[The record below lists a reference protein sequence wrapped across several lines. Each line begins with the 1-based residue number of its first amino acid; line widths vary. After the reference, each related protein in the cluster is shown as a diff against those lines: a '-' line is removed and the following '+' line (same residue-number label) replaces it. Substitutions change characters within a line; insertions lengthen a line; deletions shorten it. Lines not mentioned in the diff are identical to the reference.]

1 MINSEGFTTD
11 LNLTVPFSGSE
22 GLEKFYSQAGQ
33 DLFVLSCLDGKRNGF
48 FIDIGCYEPKLISN
62 SYLLESSF
70 NWRGILIDSSQEA
83 VDKCK
88 RERSDKSIFVCDDAS
103 KINYRELFDTNN
115 VPLEIDYISLDCD
128 GTVTLEALKNL
139 PLDKYQ
145 VNVITFEHELY
156 KDGPVFREESR
167 KYLESLGYYRLC
179 SDVCNNQSPYEDWY
193 VNSKMKGLDRI
204 KSLFSDNKEWKE
216 ILFK

>member
-11 LNLTVPFSGSE
+11 LNLRVPFSGSE
-22 GLEKFYSQAGQ
+22 RLSEFYSQAGQ
-33 DLFVLSCLDGKRNGF
+33 DLFVLSCLDGKKNGF

-62 SYLLESSF
+62 SYLLESTF
-70 NWRGILIDSSQEA
+70 NWRGILIDSSRDA

-88 RERSDKSIFVCDDAS
+88 RERSDESIFVCDDAS
-103 KINYRELFDTNN
+103 KINYLDLFESNN

-128 GTVTLEALKNL
+128 GTVTLQALKNL

-156 KDGPVFREESR
+156 KDGPLFREESR
-167 KYLESLGYYRLC
+167 RYLESLGYYRLC
-179 SDVCNNQSPYEDWY
+179 SDVCNDYSPYEDWY
-193 VNSKMKGLDRI
+193 VSSKMKELDRI
-204 KSLFSDNKEWKE
+204 SPLFSDMKEWKE
-216 ILFK
+216 ILFN